1 MKLFVHAP
9 NVHQGGGAVLL
20 ENLLES
26 SSTFSLVAQ
35 LDERLRTSFQSS
47 SAEISRVRSTP
58 WSRLR
63 AEWHLRKLTVRDKL
77 ICFGNLPPLF
87 GSPADVY
94 VYLQNRLLIENSSL
108 HQYPWRT
115 RLRLIIERWWVRLRA
130 TNRTRFIVQTPSMAQ
145 LVLETLGADAWILPF
160 GPVMPQVDVKRNANT
175 VDFVYV
181 ASGEPHKNHRRLV
194 EAWCILR
201 ENGLRPS
208 LVLTISIEN
217 EPELAEWIRAQ
228 AEHRDL
234 HIELLGMLDRRHIQ
248 DLYLHSRCQIYPSL
262 LESYGL
268 PLVEAVSCGIPVIAS
283 ERDFVRDVC
292 TPIQTFDPESAVSIS
307 RAVMRF
313 LGTPDRT
320 HRQLTATEFLSKLC
334 AESPM

>member
-1 MKLFVHAP
+1 MKLFIHAP

-20 ENLLES
+20 KNLLEG
-26 SSTFSLVAQ
+26 SSTFPVVAQ

-47 SAEISRVRSTP
+47 SAEISRVRHTP

-63 AEWHLRKLTVRDKL
+63 AEWHLRKLTAGDKL

-87 GSPADVY
+87 GSPAEVF
-94 VYLQNRLLIENSSL
+94 VFIQNRLLIENSSL
-108 HQYPWRT
+108 DQYPLRT
-115 RLRLIIERWWVRLRA
+115 RLRLIIERWWVRFRA
-130 TNRTRFIVQTPSMAQ
+130 TNRIQFIVQTPSMGQ
-145 LVLETLGADAWILPF
+145 LVLETLGANAWILPL
-160 GPVMPQVDVKRNANT
+160 GPTMPQVDVQRNENT

-181 ASGEPHKNHRRLV
+181 ASGEPHKNHKRLV

-217 EPELAEWIRAQ
+217 EPQLAGWIKAQ
-228 AEHRDL
+228 AEQRDL
-234 HIELLGMLDRRHIQ
+234 HIELWGVQDRSQIK
-248 DLYLHSRCQIYPSL
+248 DLHLHSRCQIYPSL
-262 LESYGL
+262 VESYGL

-292 TPIQTFDPESAVSIS
+292 TPIQTFDPESALSIS

-313 LGTPDRT
+313 LGTPDRP

-334 AESPM
+334 PESPM